1 MSVLYSMLKPI
12 VRKVHISHE
21 IQAKFRFYLPQKNVN
36 TEEISF
42 VFFFCQERNLI
53 VRWSIFLS

>member
-42 VFFFCQERNLI
+42 VFFFC
-53 VRWSIFLS
+53 